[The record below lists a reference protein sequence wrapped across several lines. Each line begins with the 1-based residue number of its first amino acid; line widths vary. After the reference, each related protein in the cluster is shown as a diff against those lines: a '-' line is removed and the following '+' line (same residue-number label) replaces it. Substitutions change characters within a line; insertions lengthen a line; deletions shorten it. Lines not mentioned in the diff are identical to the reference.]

1 MYVVEKI
8 RGSFP
13 QPIDGSGPFETFQAA
28 RAFAEECLK
37 QPGIVVGL
45 DAVRIRKD
53 SEEIETLIAG
63 VQEAP
68 EYPAVSAD

>member
-37 QPGIVVGL
+37 QPGMVVGL
-45 DAVRIRKD
+45 DGVRITKD
-53 SEEIETLIAG
+53 SKEIETLIASL
-63 VQEAP
+63 P
-68 EYPAVSAD
+68 ENT